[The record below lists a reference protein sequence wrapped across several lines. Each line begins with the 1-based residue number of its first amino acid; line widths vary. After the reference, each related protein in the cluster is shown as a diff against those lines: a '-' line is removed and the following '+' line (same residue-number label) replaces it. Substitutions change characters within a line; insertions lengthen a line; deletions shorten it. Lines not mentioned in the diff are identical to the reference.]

1 MKCNACNL
9 LTDLPFH
16 CKYCD
21 LYFCGDHQLPENHK
35 CEKLWLAAPPT
46 KYSESSINTDFS
58 YPSSIIK
65 TNKFQ
70 FPNNEKIHLLVGT
83 ILVML
88 VGLTLNTNLLFQ
100 IPIIYGLIMALAF
113 SCSFL
118 GHELA
123 HKFMAQHYG
132 LWAEFR
138 LVKIGA
144 ILTLISILPF
154 LFFKIIAPGAIILRN
169 STDTKTLGR
178 IAVVGPIFNLVIGF
192 ICLIG
197 LNILNFIYAPPFF
210 GSLFIWLGFINS
222 FMALFNLIPFGI
234 FDGQKIYTWNKLI
247 WIIMLGISVIMFFS
261 FR

>member
-9 LTDLPFH
+9 LTDIPFH

-21 LYFCGDHQLPENHK
+21 LYFCGDHQLPENHN

-46 KYSESSINTDFS
+46 KYSESSTNTDFS

-70 FPNNEKIHLLVGT
+70 FPDNEKIHLLVGT

-100 IPIIYGLIMALAF
+100 IPIIYVLIMALAF

-138 LVKIGA
+138 LVKIGDIDLQPCGGTHVA
-144 ILTLISILPF
+144 RTGEVGNARVK
-154 LFFKIIAPGAIILRN
+154 KIEKKGKHNR
-169 STDTKTLGR
+169 R
-178 IAVVGPIFNLVIGF
+178 V
-192 ICLIG
+192 
-197 LNILNFIYAPPFF
+197 NIVLD
-210 GSLFIWLGFINS
+210 W
-222 FMALFNLIPFGI
+222 
-234 FDGQKIYTWNKLI
+234 
-247 WIIMLGISVIMFFS
+247 
-261 FR
+261 

>member
-46 KYSESSINTDFS
+46 KYSESS
-58 YPSSIIK
+58 K